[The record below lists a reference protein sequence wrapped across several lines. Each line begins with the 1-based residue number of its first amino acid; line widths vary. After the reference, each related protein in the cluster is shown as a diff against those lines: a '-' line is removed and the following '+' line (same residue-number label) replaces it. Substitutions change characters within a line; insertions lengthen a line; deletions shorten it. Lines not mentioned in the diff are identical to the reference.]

1 MTTDETEGKTPDTEE
16 TRDDYH
22 FLGREFLSWL
32 TFHAESK
39 GGNFS
44 PRSVGKDLEDF
55 GVAIGGKVTL
65 RTPAGMLTDVTLKGP
80 SPATS
85 PDIRYLMAGGHA
97 VREIQ
102 LRFEQG
108 ERSWVATLTSELD
121 VKGVK
126 LPALLEEE
134 HDTRVDER
142 LALLDRLNTLIL
154 VAFSEFLH
162 LRRHKARWEQTL
174 GEMREWLGEYL
185 QAVG

>member
-1 MTTDETEGKTPDTEE
+1 MSAETEEKIPDTEE

-32 TFHAESK
+32 TFHAEAK
-39 GGNFS
+39 GGTFA
-44 PRSVGKDLEDF
+44 PRSMGKEDLEDF
-55 GVAIGGKVTL
+55 SVAIGGKVTL

-108 ERSWVATLTSELD
+108 DRVWVATLTSELD
-121 VKGVK
+121 VKSVK

-142 LALLDRLNTLIL
+142 LALLDRLNTLVL
-154 VAFSEFLH
+154 VVFSEFLH
-162 LRRHKARWEQTL
+162 LRRNAVRWSQVL
-174 GEMREWLGEYL
+174 REMREWLGEFL
-185 QAVG
+185 PVAS